1 MINVVVE
8 KNNQDIKSIE
18 VSGHSGYDEL
28 GKDIVCSAVSTAMY
42 LTVGLLEKFNCIM
55 TFTSDE
61 SIPNMNL
68 KILNI
73 NESTNLILENLVKT
87 LKGIE
92 MDFSPYLKIKIR
104 GGKLS
109 C

>member
-8 KNNQDIKSIE
+8 KNNDDIKSIV

-42 LTVGLLEKFNCIM
+42 VTVGLLEKFNCAISY
-55 TFTSDE
+55 TTDD
-61 SIPNMNL
+61 SIPMMNL
-68 KILNI
+68 TILNI
-73 NESTNLILENLVKT
+73 NQSTNLILTNLVET

-92 MDFSPYLKIKIR
+92 MDFSPYLKIKIKR
-104 GGKLS
+104 R
-109 C
+109 